1 MKTLPL
7 IQFFSI
13 SEKLDFWTYSL
24 LKPDESTAV
33 AASGFRIKT
42 EVDVFPAVVCLL
54 ALLMTGKMLP
64 ETC

>member
-24 LKPDESTAV
+24 LKPDDSIEVQGDKEGPCLDVARILTAT
-33 AASGFRIKT
+33 IWT
-42 EVDVFPAVVCLL
+42 L
-54 ALLMTGKMLP
+54 KM
-64 ETC
+64 EIACS